1 MQNFSVESVGKKI
14 EKFLDSCKF
23 IDQDKYPEI
32 EKKNPNAE
40 IPKIE
45 NNGEWIKTLYSEIL
59 KTEVDDLDDGYKYW
73 MSELDK
79 GASREKIEEYFRGV
93 ATKSNTEEQTKD
105 IKNQLSDNKNR
116 ILYVIPENEFDV
128 FISTSLFESIKELY
142 PKHDLYVATN
152 DAHCSL
158 LYANDHV
165 HKVLSLNEQFNNLEN
180 FKDDEG
186 NDLFETIYTPSLNKS
201 NYQQIT
207 KTNICYK

>member
-1 MQNFSVESVGKKI
+1 MNTATE
-14 EKFLDSCKF
+14 
-23 IDQDKYPEI
+23 Y
-32 EKKNPNAE
+32 NNALL
-40 IPKIE
+40 IIE
-45 NNGEWIKTLYSEIL
+45 NNNIGWASIQQIIDRGYDNLFYTSKDLKYVDVEHQLSNKIYREERNMVPGFSMTMKTRPL
-59 KTEVDDLDDGYKYW
+59 VV
-73 MSELDK
+73 
-79 GASREKIEEYFRGV
+79 AKIEEYFRGV